1 LSEIICNTSPIQYLY
16 QIGAIH
22 LLPSLVGQV
31 TIPRA
36 VVEELAEGRR
46 RAVSLPDVATLDW
59 IKIRRPASEA
69 VLPLVGGLG
78 PGETEVLM
86 LALESPNAIV
96 ILDDGLA
103 RWVAESIGVRLT
115 GTLGVLRDAK
125 KAGIISAVKPF
136 LDQLQEHGFW
146 LASKTR
152 SVVLRQVGE

>member
-1 LSEIICNTSPIQYLY
+1 
-16 QIGAIH
+16 
-22 LLPSLVGQV
+22 
-31 TIPRA
+31 
-36 VVEELAEGRR
+36 
-46 RAVSLPDVATLDW
+46 LPDVATLDW